1 MEHPLISVILCT
13 YNGALFLEEQI
24 ASLLKQDYP
33 NVEVIISDDGS
44 TDNTVTII
52 DQYTNQPNFKI
63 LKNGINKGYI
73 KNFESAI
80 GYAKGELIAFCDQD
94 DIWLP
99 EKLSTLQQHIGNH
112 LLVYSNSEFVDE
124 KGKSLNK
131 TTADISVMYSGRA
144 TTGFILWNT
153 VWGHAMLIK
162 RELLADC
169 LPIPA
174 NVPHDIWFAYKATT
188 LSGIVYVDK
197 VLTLYRQHAKTVTKT
212 SVTVNKN
219 AETRSMNE
227 KQKDYYRLLNWFTV
241 MRDHAQPSEKA
252 FYTTLVDA
260 YREKEKGYAWKL
272 FFFMLKHS
280 NAFFMFRRKSF
291 LSKLLDIRKMS
302 RQVAVN

>member
-1 MEHPLISVILCT
+1 MDHPLISVILCT
-13 YNGALFLEEQI
+13 YNGGLFLEEQI
-24 ASLLKQDYP
+24 ASLLQQDYP
-33 NVEVIISDDGS
+33 NFEVVISDDGS
-44 TDNTVTII
+44 TDNTVAII
-52 DQYTNQPNFKI
+52 DRYANRHNFKI
-63 LKNGINKGYI
+63 LKSGTNKGYI

-80 GYAKGELIAFCDQD
+80 GYATGELIAFCDQD

-124 KGKSLNK
+124 KGNSLHK

-162 RELLADC
+162 KELLASC
-169 LPIPA
+169 LPIPE

-188 LSGIVYVDK
+188 LLGIVYVDK

-241 MRDHAQPSEKA
+241 MRNHAQPSEQA
-252 FYTTLVDA
+252 FYNKLVDT
-260 YREKEKGYAWKL
+260 YKQKENGYAWGL
-272 FFFMLKHS
+272 FFFMLKHHD
-280 NAFFMFRRKSF
+280 AFFMFRQKSF
-291 LSKLLDIRKMS
+291 LSKLLEIRKMS
-302 RQVAVN
+302 RHVPVK